1 MKEKVDIVFLIL
13 HYNTIDDT
21 RKCVESIKKYIHAN
35 YRIVVV
41 DNNSLNKS
49 GVSLKSEYENDK
61 TIEVILSSKNL
72 GFANGKNL
80 GFEYIHKNFDA
91 DFVVMLNND
100 TYLLDDNF
108 YKLAQDILLN

>member
-1 MKEKVDIVFLIL
+1 M
-13 HYNTIDDT
+13 
-21 RKCVESIKKYIHAN
+21 
-35 YRIVVV
+35 
-41 DNNSLNKS
+41 
-49 GVSLKSEYENDK
+49 SLKSEYENDK

-72 GFANGKNL
+72 GFANGNNL

-108 YKLAQDILLN
+108 NKLVKETFPIPSFILSIVDILFSEYNFKIVLSLSL